1 MYGNVF
7 KSDQLVDRLNLH
19 DLDFYECCNVDGSK
33 CERNHDKRLFIFL
46 FPELL
51 TELFC
56 SKCGRNW
63 QDKTKVSSGALNYRG
78 RGVLPII

>member
-1 MYGNVF
+1 MINVYF
-7 KSDQLVDRLNLH
+7 
-19 DLDFYECCNVDGSK
+19 
-33 CERNHDKRLFIFL
+33 FL

-78 RGVLPII
+78 TGGTPYNMKPQTDPYARR